1 MTTEEARA
9 RYRYLQLKAKMAESA
24 ASEEAPT
31 PTTDVDKM
39 KAAIMGQNKALGL
52 STGREYQGAGELAKD
67 LGVGAVRTLD
77 YTGGL
82 ARTGVYAVPRA
93 VKTIYEQDPAQAEAM
108 QQDLLMALQGQAPTS
123 NEQLQK
129 LGVEELG
136 AVNVPLLGRV
146 TGRGALGLLSDALT
160 AGGASSALR
169 SAAASG
175 SGLATALRAPEAATE
190 ALIKAGGKKIYQS
203 GLKGADIVAK
213 RFGKGEKA
221 LSETLLKKRITGN
234 ATQIADQ
241 ALEYADELRARQQ
254 EILAE
259 ASANGARVDMGKV
272 LAPLKRDVSKIMSET
287 NTLGVKNA
295 AESFG
300 KELDNLIESGSAI
313 PEKIVREGAG
323 QQGALFSQAELPV
336 ARQVRQA
343 AVNADE
349 ALRGSTSAS
358 PEILATG
365 AGVASKADD
374 LAILEEQLR
383 RAQMSKPQQLD
394 LLNPESGLF
403 NQSELP
409 VPGVSKQAYVNA
421 DLPIQTSAPR
431 GQMELL
437 PNAESVRISS
447 PAAYVDESVQYAAQ
461 PGQVPLI
468 PESQMMQPAK
478 TTVIP
483 GREALTV
490 SKASEIKTQ
499 LGNQA
504 GDQAFD
510 LFRKSKP
517 GSKLFKRA
525 QNRTK
530 IAVEQS
536 VGKFNKARGAELKE
550 VNRELGNILTSKPV
564 LAAEARKEAMKN
576 AITSVDAPLAI
587 LSPQAAIVKKLAD
600 IAKGTGART
609 RTGASLYYNPYEYL
623 NTARTGAINVGNG
636 NE

>member
-1 MTTEEARA
+1 MSEEEARA
-9 RYRYLQLKAKMAESA
+9 RYRYLQLKAKMAESQA
-24 ASEEAPT
+24 MPIDEAPQKS
-31 PTTDVDKM
+31 TTQQVLGGLKTAGS
-39 KAAIMGQNKALGL
+39 AALTA
-52 STGREYQGAGELAKD
+52 
-67 LGVGAVRTLD
+67 LD
-77 YTGGL
+77 YPFGIL
-82 ARTGVYAVPRA
+82 RTGIVAVPRA
-93 VKTIYEQDPAQAEAM
+93 AKAIYEQDPAQADSM
-108 QQDLLMALQGQAPTS
+108 QEDLLNALKGRAPSGRELFQKAGMDEGDKSRILGRDISTRDILGTLFDVGVGFQGS
-123 NEQLQK
+123 NALK
-129 LGVEELG
+129 LLAGSKG
-136 AVNVPLLGRV
+136 LLGT
-146 TGRGALGLLSDALT
+146 TGKI
-160 AGGASSALR
+160 LR
-169 SAAASG
+169 S
-175 SGLATALRAPEAATE
+175 PEAIVE
-190 ALIKAGGKKIYQS
+190 RGIQAGGKKIYQS
-203 GLKGADIVAK
+203 GLKAGDFIGK
-213 RFGKGEKA
+213 RFGKGDNA
-221 LSETLLKKRITGN
+221 LSETLLKRNIKGG
-234 ATQIADQ
+234 AQSIADQ

-259 ASANGARVDMGKV
+259 ASANGVRVDMGKV

-313 PEKIVREGAG
+313 PSRVSAETMPKTINSGVG
-323 QQGALFSQAELPV
+323 QQGALFGQADLPV
-336 ARQVRQA
+336 ARPVKQL

-403 NQSELP
+403 NKSELP
-409 VPGVSKQAYVNA
+409 VSSSPKQAYVNA
-421 DLPIQTSAPR
+421 DTPIKAVGPK

-437 PNAESVRISS
+437 PNAESARVGA

-461 PGQVPLI
+461 PGQLPLI
-468 PESQMMQPAK
+468 PESQMLQPGSR
-478 TTVIP
+478 VIDPIAEIRVP

-490 SKASEIKTQ
+490 TKASDIKTQ

-504 GDQAFD
+504 GDQAYD
-510 LFRKSKP
+510 LFRKSGP

-525 QNRTK
+525 QNRIK

-536 VGKFNKARGAELKE
+536 VGRFNKARGAELKE

-564 LAAEARKEAMKN
+564 LAAEARKEAMRN
-576 AITSVDAPLAI
+576 AVTSVDPF
-587 LSPQAAIVKKLAD
+587 AASMGLPTLIMKKLAD
-600 IAKGTGART
+600 LSKSAGFRT
-609 RTGASLYYNPYEYL
+609 RVGASLYNNPYQYL
-623 NTARTGAINVGNG
+623 NATRTGAINVGNG